1 MLKGLGDIGNLMKMQ
16 KEMKNIQKKIQ
27 KTKIEGESSDSSVKA
42 VVNGEFNL
50 LDISINEDLIKSGDV
65 KKIEKMVFSAVNDAV
80 NKAREFS
87 AEEMKKIAGGMD
99 LGSLFK

>member
-1 MLKGLGDIGNLMKMQ
+1 MLKGLGEIGNLMKMQ

-27 KTKIEGESSDSSVKA
+27 KTKIDGESSDGSVKA
-42 VVNGEFNL
+42 VVNGEFTL
-50 LDISINEDLIKSGDV
+50 LDISIDENLIKSGDV
-65 KKIEKMVFSAVNDAV
+65 KKVEKMVFSAVNDAV
-80 NKAREFS
+80 NKARDFS

>member
-27 KTKIEGESSDSSVKA
+27 KTKIDGESSDGSVKA
-42 VVNGEFNL
+42 VVNGEFSL
-50 LDISINEDLIKSGDV
+50 LDISISEDLVKTGDV
-65 KKIEKMVFSAVNDAV
+65 KKIEKMVYSAVNDAV